1 MAEEANQNTQ
11 GVSPQGDAQGS
22 QNTPQSTP
30 QIDYSKIEEI
40 VKSGTAQKESA
51 ILKSYFSQ
59 QGLSAE
65 EMTAAISAYKEQKAA
80 NTPDTAAMQSQLA
93 QAQAKA
99 LQAEIERMGT
109 LEAISLGIDVKT
121 VPYVLKMADMSAVTD
136 KDGKVSGEA
145 LKNALAKVLE
155 DVPQLKPQTAN
166 QSGFKLGADGSGEQN
181 KADDDALKAIFGI

>member
-22 QNTPQSTP
+22 QNTPQSAP

-65 EMTAAISAYKEQKAA
+65 EMTAAISAYKEQTADGYLYQNRCYGDLFLLKA
-80 NTPDTAAMQSQLA
+80 
-93 QAQAKA
+93 K
-99 LQAEIERMGT
+99 
-109 LEAISLGIDVKT
+109 
-121 VPYVLKMADMSAVTD
+121 
-136 KDGKVSGEA
+136 KDGCAINAEA
-145 LKNALAKVLE
+145 
-155 DVPQLKPQTAN
+155 
-166 QSGFKLGADGSGEQN
+166 
-181 KADDDALKAIFGI
+181 

>member
-11 GVSPQGDAQGS
+11 NAQNQGGAQEGAQNAPQV
-22 QNTPQSTP
+22 
-30 QIDYSKIEEI
+30 DYAKIEEI

-65 EMTAAISAYKEQKAA
+65 EMTAAITAYKEQKAA
-80 NTPDTAAMQSQLA
+80 NTPDVAAIQSQLA
-93 QAQAKA
+93 QAQTAA
-99 LQAEIERMGT
+99 LQAEIELMGT

-136 KDGKVSGEA
+136 KDGKVDSEA
-145 LKNALAKVLE
+145 LKKAVAKVLT
-155 DVPQLKPQTAN
+155 VP
-166 QSGFKLGADGSGEQN
+166 EE
-181 KADDDALKAIFGI
+181 